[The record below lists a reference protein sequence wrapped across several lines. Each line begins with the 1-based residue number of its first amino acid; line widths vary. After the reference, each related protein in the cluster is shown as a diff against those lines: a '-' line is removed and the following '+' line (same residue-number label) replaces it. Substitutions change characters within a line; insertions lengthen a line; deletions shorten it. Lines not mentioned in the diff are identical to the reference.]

1 MLYPSTATA
10 PRSMVV
16 KMVIFQPGIQKKHGE
31 NKGFASNLDGY
42 LSTDV
47 DIRGY
52 HGVYNEYDQT

>member
-1 MLYPSTATA
+1 
-10 PRSMVV
+10 MVV

-31 NKGFASNLDGY
+31 NKGFASNPDGY